1 MEKEI
6 EGIRR
11 RAGGPNGYMYE
22 LTAKSNGSYPV
33 ITWGSPLPT
42 SSMILNR
49 GDVWKYG
56 ETSSKNERYSDLYK
70 DNIGDGGVHENPI
83 FYGNQVQI
91 KVAEKEA
98 LYRYFL
104 LHGHLPP
111 GNKIFR

>member
-1 MEKEI
+1 MSD
-6 EGIRR
+6 IRIPYGQSR
-11 RAGGPNGYMYE
+11 GRGFVS
-22 LTAKSNGSYPV
+22 L
-33 ITWGSPLPT
+33 
-42 SSMILNR
+42 ILH
-49 GDVWKYG
+49 
-56 ETSSKNERYSDLYK
+56 
-70 DNIGDGGVHENPI
+70 GGVHENPI

>member
-1 MEKEI
+1 MIPMFSVSSRNKDKE
-6 EGIRR
+6 
-11 RAGGPNGYMYE
+11 MFM
-22 LTAKSNGSYPV
+22 TGSQEV
-33 ITWGSPLPT
+33 VGSSPIF
-42 SSMILNR
+42 SR

>member
-1 MEKEI
+1 MSD
-6 EGIRR
+6 IRIPYGQSR
-11 RAGGPNGYMYE
+11 GRGFVS
-22 LTAKSNGSYPV
+22 L
-33 ITWGSPLPT
+33 
-42 SSMILNR
+42 ILQ
-49 GDVWKYG
+49 G

>member
-1 MEKEI
+1 MSD
-6 EGIRR
+6 IRILDWQSRGR
-11 RAGGPNGYMYE
+11 RFEP
-22 LTAKSNGSYPV
+22 
-33 ITWGSPLPT
+33 
-42 SSMILNR
+42 
-49 GDVWKYG
+49 
-56 ETSSKNERYSDLYK
+56 
-70 DNIGDGGVHENPI
+70 GGVHENPI